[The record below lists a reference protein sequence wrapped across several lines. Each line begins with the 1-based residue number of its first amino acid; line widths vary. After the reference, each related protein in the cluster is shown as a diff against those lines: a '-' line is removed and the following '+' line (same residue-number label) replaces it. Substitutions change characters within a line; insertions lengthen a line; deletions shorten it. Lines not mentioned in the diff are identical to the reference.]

1 MVQSV
6 YHPVLTLDYI
16 VNESENKIFD
26 RKSSKIRV
34 ADLAQIISAF
44 ANAEGGTI
52 VIGIEDKT
60 RAIEGVDSLGH
71 DQINDLISAP
81 KDQCV
86 PMPQYREELLE
97 VTNCK
102 GNKDHLL
109 LLHIETSP
117 EQVIRTRNNS
127 TFLRVADRTNSLM
140 PQSCYLQRT
149 SSSSIQIVV

>member
-52 VIGIEDKT
+52 VIGRPNI
-60 RAIEGVDSLGH
+60 LY
-71 DQINDLISAP
+71 
-81 KDQCV
+81 CV
-86 PMPQYREELLE
+86 
-97 VTNCK
+97 
-102 GNKDHLL
+102 
-109 LLHIETSP
+109 
-117 EQVIRTRNNS
+117 
-127 TFLRVADRTNSLM
+127 
-140 PQSCYLQRT
+140 
-149 SSSSIQIVV
+149 